1 MKAYVL
7 FYFPVYL
14 IVASYENKLNI
25 KAWAE
30 EDRPR
35 EKLIVQGRQALSNAE
50 LLAILIGSGSRD
62 ETAVA
67 LCQRLLSDFD
77 QDLNVLGKLSIKQ
90 LTRYKGIGTAK
101 ALSIVAALELGR
113 RRQSHEIRQKKQI
126 SGSRDAFEFLSPL
139 LSDLAHEEF
148 IALLLNRRNKVMFTD
163 QISVGGVSGT
173 IVDMKKLFLH
183 AVEHQA
189 SAMIIAHN
197 HPSGNLRPSEAD
209 RQLTRKV
216 KKASELLDISLLDHL
231 IVSEE
236 GYFSFADEG
245 LLQ

>member
-1 MKAYVL
+1 MCF
-7 FYFPVYL
+7 FYFVL
-14 IVASYENKLNI
+14 NLDVASYENKLNI

-35 EKLIVQGRQALSNAE
+35 EKLITRGRQSLSDAE
-50 LLAILIGSGSRD
+50 LLAILIRSGSHE

-67 LCQRLLSDFD
+67 LCQRLLRDFD
-77 QDLNVLGKLSIKQ
+77 QDLNALGKLSVGQ

-113 RRQSHEIRQKKQI
+113 RRESHAIRRKRQI
-126 SGSRDAFEFLSPL
+126 SGSRDAYEFLSPL

-148 IALLLNRRNKVMFTD
+148 IALLLNRRNKVLFTD

-173 IVDMKKLFLH
+173 LVDMKKLFLN
-183 AVEHQA
+183 AVEQQA

-216 KKASELLDISLLDHL
+216 KKASELLDINLIDHL
-231 IVSEE
+231 IISEE

-245 LLQ
+245 LM

>member
-7 FYFPVYL
+7 FYFPLYL
-14 IVASYENKLNI
+14 TVASYENRLNI

-35 EKLIVQGRQALSNAE
+35 EKLIAQGRQALSNAE
-50 LLAILIGSGSRD
+50 LLAILIRSGSRD

-77 QDLNVLGKLSIKQ
+77 QDLNALGKLSVGQ

-113 RRQSHEIRQKKQI
+113 RRQSNEIRKKRQI

-139 LSDLAHEEF
+139 LCDLAHEEF
-148 IALLLNRRNKVMFTD
+148 VALLLNRRNKVLFTD

-173 IVDMKKLFLH
+173 VVDMKKLFLH
-183 AVEHQA
+183 AVEQQA

-245 LLQ
+245 LL